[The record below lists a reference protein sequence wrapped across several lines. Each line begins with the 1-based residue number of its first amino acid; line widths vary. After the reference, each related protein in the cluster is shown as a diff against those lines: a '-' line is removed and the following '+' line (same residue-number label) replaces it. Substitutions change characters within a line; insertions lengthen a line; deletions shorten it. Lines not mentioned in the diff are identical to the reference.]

1 MRKVLLHLLEQNVP
15 RYIKN
20 DFMNY
25 NKKDYLLAFKVAE
38 VAIESNINF
47 IIKMITLNFLN
58 CNCP

>member
-1 MRKVLLHLLEQNVP
+1 MRKVLLHLLEQNMP

-20 DFMNY
+20 DFMNE

-38 VAIESNINF
+38 VVLNSNIYF
-47 IIKMITLNFLN
+47 IVKMISLNFLN